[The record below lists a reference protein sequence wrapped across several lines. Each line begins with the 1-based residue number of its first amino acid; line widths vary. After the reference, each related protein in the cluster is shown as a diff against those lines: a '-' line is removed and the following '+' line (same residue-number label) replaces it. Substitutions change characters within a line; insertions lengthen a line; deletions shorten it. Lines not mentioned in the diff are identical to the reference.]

1 MEPSAPADAPGRL
14 GLIRALADLLA
25 PPRCLACRHRGV
37 TPWCAGCREEVR
49 ALPQGCPR
57 CAAPRG
63 AAHACWP
70 QDAPIDAVTAAYDYN
85 GVVAAAIATAKIAGA
100 HAAWPSLAAPLLDRL
115 ATQPPEVDA
124 VTWVTTPAARI
135 RQRGTDH
142 ACRLAALVAGRLG
155 LPCTRL
161 LTARGTSGDRDRYT
175 AIRSLPGTDLL
186 LVDDILTT
194 GATAW
199 RAGAGLR
206 AAGAGRLHLAV
217 LARAGTHTLGAASA
231 RCDLSRVQ

>member
-1 MEPSAPADAPGRL
+1 MPLPSPVAPVVR
-14 GLIRALADLLA
+14 GLLELLA
-25 PPRCLACRHRGV
+25 PSRCLACRVRAAPV
-37 TPWCAGCREEVR
+37 WCASCAAAVTR
-49 ALPQGCPR
+49 LPPGCPD
-57 CAAPRG
+57 CAGPRG
-63 AAHACWP
+63 PGHPCWP
-70 QDAPIDAVTAAYDYN
+70 EPAPVAGTIAVFDYR
-85 GVVAAAIATAKIAGA
+85 GPVAAAVVSAKVAGA
-100 HAAWPSLAAPLLDRL
+100 RAGWGPLAALLAQRVA
-115 ATQPPEVDA
+115 ATPPPVDA